1 MNILW
6 LDDKFASSKN
16 ETEIDDRNEIEI
28 YLQSSFPNIKLI
40 TVSNA
45 ADFINFLDSSIIV
58 AILDIEGYEN
68 SESNE
73 LNSTGY
79 YKVRDYLNS
88 YKIPVIVYS
97 GNIDNNKKYLD
108 MVNYCK
114 SADWAMVSK
123 SGSDDP
129 ALDLFK
135 CLENRINST
144 KYIGFEYLFD
154 ILSDEYIKAKGNDI
168 IHKKIIEDVVIAYKT
183 GDYKINCHSSLL
195 AELRNIYDGILIGI
209 MKRLS
214 GCCDLFNMNDK
225 QTHTIENFICL
236 GYYRKNGQMPLIPNK
251 YCPKEVKKAMPVF
264 REIANSC
271 GSHQNGNSIVNDY
284 FNLIEEDDILLVRLA
299 YTAFFIIAKWY
310 KTFVD
315 KHLDN
320 DILKLWEDYSHMS

>member
-168 IHKKIIEDVVIAYKT
+168 IHKKIIEDVVISYKT
-183 GDYKINCHSSLL
+183 GDYKC
-195 AELRNIYDGILIGI
+195 
-209 MKRLS
+209 
-214 GCCDLFNMNDK
+214 
-225 QTHTIENFICL
+225 
-236 GYYRKNGQMPLIPNK
+236 
-251 YCPKEVKKAMPVF
+251 
-264 REIANSC
+264 
-271 GSHQNGNSIVNDY
+271 
-284 FNLIEEDDILLVRLA
+284 
-299 YTAFFIIAKWY
+299 
-310 KTFVD
+310 
-315 KHLDN
+315 
-320 DILKLWEDYSHMS
+320 